1 MGFTI
6 AVQSRIRVTSAEV
19 GTERLSTSGNQQVKE
34 KMSWFDLYDEEQVL
48 LYWLKQG
55 EIVLFGTLGQD
66 LFVEESDDGIG
77 DGLGDGGGLLGLLFG
92 VGGDRFGVVLGG
104 PLVESLF
111 AEAAGNDL
119 R

>member
-1 MGFTI
+1 M
-6 AVQSRIRVTSAEV
+6 
-19 GTERLSTSGNQQVKE
+19 
-34 KMSWFDLYDEEQVL
+34 
-48 LYWLKQG
+48 KQG

-111 AEAAGNDL
+111 AQAAGNDL
-119 R
+119 RENGYNFNKPTSKCSSRRWPVRKGEQY